1 MTEPAVHA
9 PGEAISIDLLTDPAG
24 VPRARAMLQRAQW
37 AGSAFARYDRAAV
50 DRIVHA
56 AAAAGAAQ
64 AREYADWAVRE
75 TGFGVAEHKVIKNL
89 ASSTGLVEAYAG
101 HDYVTPRVDPSARM
115 VEIPRPA
122 GVVLALTPSTN
133 PVATVFVKSLLAL
146 MTRNAVV
153 VSPHPLARECSA
165 DAARTLAEA
174 AVAAGAPDG
183 VIQVVD
189 EPSVPLIN
197 ALMADERTSVIVA
210 TGGTAV
216 VRAAYSSGTPAIGV
230 GPGNVPVFVADD
242 ADLPE
247 AARRI
252 VDSKSFDNSILC
264 TNESVLIVTE
274 AAAAA
279 LLRHLQRAG
288 AYLLPPDE
296 RDKVR
301 DLVFPGGQFD
311 TRFVGKDATWI
322 AAQAG
327 LRVPGTTRVL
337 LAPFPL
343 VVPEEPLAHEKLCP
357 VLGLTQV
364 GSVRHG
370 IDAARAVLRL
380 GGRGHS
386 AAIHAADPATIMAY
400 GAALEVLRVVVNAG
414 SSLGS
419 AGVGTGLAPSMT
431 IGTGFFGRSSVG
443 ENLQP
448 KHLVQWTRLAYNED
462 PAVGFADFT
471 GLVPWEAP
479 AGAVPPYPVASNL
492 RDADGRPRPGRSSP
506 ATTPGKNAP
515 ASAAGSGRLAAGL
528 AGAAPTPIW
537 RHCGRRSGGSCWRS
551 CGGSWG
557 MGVGE
562 LRSFIF
568 LDRLQPQ
575 TMCYLGSWIR
585 GSLPRSNDAAIVV
598 EVAPGLDVEP
608 LTDVALKYANVK
620 AGILVVERHFGYLE
634 VHGSTDEVRAA
645 GSAVLDALGAS
656 ETDASAPEVLAS
668 KIVTM
673 IDPQHAF
680 LINRNKIGSMV
691 LAGESLFVLEMQP
704 ASYAILAVN
713 EAEKAARI
721 KVVDYRMIGATG
733 RVYLSGSEADV
744 RQAADAAEHALLS
757 RAGNRA

>member
-1 MTEPAVHA
+1 MTEAFT
-9 PGEAISIDLLTDPAG
+9 GEAGPAGGGSARGGHPQAQGAREVVPRGSGAGGSASRGGPPGLAEPGTDGPISIDLLTDPAG

-37 AGSAFARYDRAAV
+37 AASAFARYDQAAV
-50 DRIVHA
+50 NRIVHA
-56 AAAAGAAQ
+56 AAAAGAAR

-89 ASSTGLVEAYAG
+89 ASSTGLAEAYAG
-101 HDYVTPRVDPSARM
+101 HDYVTPRVDPAARI

-133 PVATVFVKSLLAL
+133 PIATVFIKSLLAL

-165 DAARTLAEA
+165 DAARTLARA

-189 EPSVPLIN
+189 DPSVPLIN

-210 TGGTAV
+210 TGGTGV

-230 GPGNVPVFVADD
+230 GPGNVPVFVAEN

-264 TNESVLIVTE
+264 TNESVLIMTE
-274 AAAAA
+274 AAAGR

-288 AYLLPPDE
+288 AYLLPPQE

-301 DLVFPGGQFD
+301 DLLFPGGHFD
-311 TRFVGKDATWI
+311 TRFLGKAATWI
-322 AAQAG
+322 ADQAG

-357 VLGLTQV
+357 VLGLTRV

-380 GGRGHS
+380 GGKGHS
-386 AAIHAADPATIMAY
+386 AAIHSTDPATIMEY
-400 GAALEVLRVVVNAG
+400 GAALEVLRVAVNVG

-419 AGVGTGLAPSMT
+419 AGTGTGLAPSMT

-448 KHLVQWTRLAYNED
+448 RHLVQWTRLAYNED
-462 PAVGFADFT
+462 PSVGFGDFT

-492 RDADGRPRPGRSSP
+492 RGDGTAAAAVHQAGGLRGADPDVAALRAEIRRVVLEELKGIVGDGRG
-506 ATTPGKNAP
+506 
-515 ASAAGSGRLAAGL
+515 
-528 AGAAPTPIW
+528 
-537 RHCGRRSGGSCWRS
+537 
-551 CGGSWG
+551 
-557 MGVGE
+557 
-562 LRSFIF
+562 
-568 LDRLQPQ
+568 
-575 TMCYLGSWIR
+575 
-585 GSLPRSNDAAIVV
+585 
-598 EVAPGLDVEP
+598 
-608 LTDVALKYANVK
+608 
-620 AGILVVERHFGYLE
+620 
-634 VHGSTDEVRAA
+634 
-645 GSAVLDALGAS
+645 
-656 ETDASAPEVLAS
+656 
-668 KIVTM
+668 
-673 IDPQHAF
+673 
-680 LINRNKIGSMV
+680 
-691 LAGESLFVLEMQP
+691 
-704 ASYAILAVN
+704 
-713 EAEKAARI
+713 
-721 KVVDYRMIGATG
+721 
-733 RVYLSGSEADV
+733 
-744 RQAADAAEHALLS
+744 
-757 RAGNRA
+757 